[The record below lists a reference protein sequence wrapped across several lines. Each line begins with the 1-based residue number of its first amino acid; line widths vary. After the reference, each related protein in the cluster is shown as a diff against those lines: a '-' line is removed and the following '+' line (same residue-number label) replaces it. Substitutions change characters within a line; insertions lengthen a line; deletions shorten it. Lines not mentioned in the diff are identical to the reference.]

1 MDVDGY
7 SSGRFFGEDTTVR
20 IMNCT
25 QEIVIMED
33 DLEEISMNIKIRVS
47 LFSVSLVTNIS
58 NIFLCLNHALMQ
70 TLGSKRLDFYLH
82 AIELK

>member
-1 MDVDGY
+1 
-7 SSGRFFGEDTTVR
+7 
-20 IMNCT
+20 
-25 QEIVIMED
+25 MED

-58 NIFLCLNHALMQ
+58 NSFLCLNHALMQ